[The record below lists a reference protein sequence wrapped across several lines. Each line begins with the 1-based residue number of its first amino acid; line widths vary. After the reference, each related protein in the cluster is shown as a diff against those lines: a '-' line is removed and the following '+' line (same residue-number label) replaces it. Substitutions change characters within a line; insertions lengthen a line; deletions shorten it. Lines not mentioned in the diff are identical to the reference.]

1 MTHTPYVLVGADGS
15 DEGERAV
22 RFAIAEA
29 RRRSLPVRLVHV
41 PDEAP
46 PLLSLAPVVPAYD
59 ADAVAHTSM
68 AFLDDAVRTARQWAG
83 DDVDIQGV
91 VRHGPRIKAI
101 LEAAQH
107 AELIVLGTRSSRLRR
122 ILTGSTTTGVAGR
135 APCPVVCVPA
145 GWDETTEH
153 LRVVAAVDGS
163 PATGPVLEA
172 AVAAAALRDRDHHRA
187 TVTVLHAWQP
197 RPAYDDVIE
206 AERASG
212 DWQRDSERM
221 LAELTAGIRADH
233 PERTLVLS
241 ARYEPT
247 AEALVEAS
255 ESADLLVV
263 GRRGHGA
270 PFGLSLGSVARSMIS
285 HSACPVMVV
294 PAPKDRG

>member
-1 MTHTPYVLVGADGS
+1 MTHTRYVLVGADGS
-15 DEGERAV
+15 DDSERAT

-29 RRRSLPVRLVHV
+29 RRRSIPVRLVHV
-41 PDEAP
+41 PAETAP
-46 PLLSLAPVVPAYD
+46 LMSLAPVVPAYD
-59 ADAVAHTSM
+59 ADAVAHASM
-68 AFLDDAVRTARQWAG
+68 AFLDDAVRTARTWAG
-83 DDVDIQGV
+83 EDVDVQGV
-91 VRHGPRIKAI
+91 VKHGPRVKAI

-145 GWDETTEH
+145 DWDEESTH

-163 PATGPVLEA
+163 PATGPVLDA
-172 AVAAAALRDRDHHRA
+172 AVAAAEMRPGA

-212 DWQRDSERM
+212 TWQRDSERM
-221 LAELTAGIRADH
+221 LAELTAGIRGDH
-233 PERTLVLS
+233 PGVTLVLS
-241 ARYEPT
+241 ARFEPT

-255 ESADLLVV
+255 RSADLLVA

-270 PFGLSLGSVARSMIS
+270 PFGLSLGSIARSLIN
-285 HSACPVMVV
+285 HSGCPVQIV
-294 PAPKDRG
+294 PVPED